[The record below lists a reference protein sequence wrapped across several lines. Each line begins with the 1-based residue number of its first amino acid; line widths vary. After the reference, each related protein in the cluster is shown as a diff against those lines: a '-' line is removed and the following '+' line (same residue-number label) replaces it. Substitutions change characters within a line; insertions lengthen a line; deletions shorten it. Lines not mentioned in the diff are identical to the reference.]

1 MNRVF
6 SFIFLLIFLFSC
18 KSEVQQEVEV
28 VPNNVGELRHYEI
41 LFNESEFN
49 IKEHSEILEELDVCD
64 TIVGEEAI
72 CASCTPDFF
81 KIIPFREDKNVKD
94 AFLLQV
100 KALTVMKGQEEKLPM
115 RHLIAFER
123 ENGSLVKVNGFR
135 GSLIASRI
143 SESGVNDLIIRFYIP
158 SEEAF
163 FNCLFLWTGDKYRFE
178 SVEAIDGNGGTGT
191 IKASMKAEISKDIY
205 QLLMSNTLLF

>member
-6 SFIFLLIFLFSC
+6 SFSLLLMFLFSC
-18 KSEVQQEVEV
+18 KNEVKKEIEI
-28 VPNNVGELRHYEI
+28 VPNNVGELVHYEI
-41 LFNESEFN
+41 LFNESKFES
-49 IKEHSEILEELDVCD
+49 KEHSQLLEELDVCD
-64 TIVGEEAI
+64 TIVGEGAI

-81 KIIPFREDKNVKD
+81 RIIPFRDDKNVKD

-100 KALTVMKGQEEKLPM
+100 KALTVMKGQGEKLPM
-115 RHLIAFER
+115 RHLIVFER
-123 ENGSLVKVNGFR
+123 EKGSLVKVNGFR

-163 FNCLFLWTGDKYRFE
+163 FNCLFLWTGSKYRFE

-191 IKASMKAEISKDIY
+191 IKASMKAEISKDVY